1 MPRRL
6 PRAQRS
12 ATLLPMPDPT
22 EHLQQRAAALPREP
36 GVYLFKDGRG
46 RVLYVGKARD
56 LRARVRQY
64 LTGQDERLMVPYL
77 VASAR
82 DLDATVVQ
90 TNKEALIL
98 ENALIKKHRPRY
110 NVKLV
115 DDASFLH
122 LRIDTRGA
130 WPRYR
135 LVRHIDDT
143 QARHFGPFTSAS
155 RARATLEFLNRR
167 FPLRT
172 CTDRELRT
180 RKRPCLLHQ
189 MGRCLAPCVD
199 LCTRDQYK
207 EVVDESLLF
216 LEGRNAE
223 LSKRLRVRM
232 EDAAEALEFEEAA
245 RLRDLLA
252 AIEAT
257 IERQSVM
264 DRKLGDRDVWG
275 IVAEGSRGSIAL
287 IPVRQGLMQQ
297 AITWAFDT
305 VPDELGETLSSLVNT
320 WYDGRAELPPEVL
333 LAVCPPDL
341 TALSD
346 VLAERRGTKVALRVP
361 QRGDKKRLVEIAT
374 ENARSALARAE
385 AGATERD
392 QALQEIRR
400 ACQLARAPRRMECFD
415 NSNIQ
420 GSDPVAAMAVFVD
433 GQPARGEYRRY
444 RVKTVVGSDDYASM
458 TEILTRRLTRGLQE
472 GTLPDLIVVD
482 GGKGQL
488 NVARA
493 VFADLGIAEQ
503 RQQAAGISGQ
513 QPVVGLVG
521 LAKPRTEH
529 RRGDREAADKIVL
542 PGVKNLVRLSA
553 SSRGLRMLQAL
564 RDETHNT
571 AVQYHRKVRRRRT
584 LRSALDQ
591 LPGVGVGR
599 RKALLK
605 HFGSMAAIQAASA
618 EELAAVPGFGPALAQ
633 SVWEGLRKDWSSTE
647 AREEEPV

>member
-1 MPRRL
+1 
-6 PRAQRS
+6 
-12 ATLLPMPDPT
+12 
-22 EHLQQRAAALPREP
+22 
-36 GVYLFKDGRG
+36 
-46 RVLYVGKARD
+46 
-56 LRARVRQY
+56 
-64 LTGQDERLMVPYL
+64 
-77 VASAR
+77 
-82 DLDATVVQ
+82 
-90 TNKEALIL
+90 
-98 ENALIKKHRPRY
+98 
-110 NVKLV
+110 
-115 DDASFLH
+115 
-122 LRIDTRGA
+122 
-130 WPRYR
+130 
-135 LVRHIDDT
+135 
-143 QARHFGPFTSAS
+143 
-155 RARATLEFLNRR
+155 
-167 FPLRT
+167 
-172 CTDRELRT
+172 
-180 RKRPCLLHQ
+180 
-189 MGRCLAPCVD
+189 
-199 LCTRDQYK
+199 
-207 EVVDESLLF
+207 
-216 LEGRNAE
+216 
-223 LSKRLRVRM
+223 
-232 EDAAEALEFEEAA
+232 
-245 RLRDLLA
+245 
-252 AIEAT
+252 
-257 IERQSVM
+257 
-264 DRKLGDRDVWG
+264 
-275 IVAEGSRGSIAL
+275 
-287 IPVRQGLMQQ
+287 MQQ

-341 TALSD
+341 AALSD

-521 LAKPRTEH
+521 LAKPRTEPAGRPRG
-529 RRGDREAADKIVL
+529 RRQDRSARRQEPGSLVRVL
-542 PGVKNLVRLSA
+542 PH
-553 SSRGLRMLQAL
+553 LRMLRPSGTRPTTPL
-564 RDETHNT
+564 SSTT
-571 AVQYHRKVRRRRT
+571 ARFGGGEPCGV
-584 LRSALDQ
+584 LDQ

-618 EELAAVPGFGPALAQ
+618 DELAAVPGFGPALAQ

>member
-1 MPRRL
+1 
-6 PRAQRS
+6 
-12 ATLLPMPDPT
+12 MPDPSD
-22 EHLQQRAAALPREP
+22 HLQQRAAALPREP

-46 RVLYVGKARD
+46 RVLYVGKAQD

-122 LRIDTRGA
+122 LRIDTKGS
-130 WPRYR
+130 WPRYQ

-143 QARHFGPFTSAS
+143 RARHFGPFTSAS

-199 LCTRDQYK
+199 LCTRDQYTQ
-207 EVVDESLLF
+207 VVEESLLF

-232 EDAAEALEFEEAA
+232 EEAAADLEFEEAA
-245 RLRDLLA
+245 RVRDLIK
-252 AIEAT
+252 AIDST

-264 DRKLGDRDVWG
+264 DRKLADRDVWG

-333 LAVCPPDL
+333 LAVRPPDL
-341 TALSD
+341 SALAD
-346 VLAERRGTKVALRVP
+346 VLADRRGTKVTLKVPLR
-361 QRGDKKRLVEIAT
+361 GHKKRLVEIAT

-458 TEILTRRLTRGLQE
+458 TEILTRRLTRGIQE

-493 VFADLGIAEQ
+493 VFSDLGIAEQ
-503 RQQAAGISGQ
+503 RQQAAGVAGS

-529 RRGDREAADKIVL
+529 RRGDRDAADKIVL

-591 LPGVGVGR
+591 LPGVGPGR

-605 HFGSMAAIQAASA
+605 HFGSMAAVQAASVDD
-618 EELAAVPGFGPALAQ
+618 LAAVPGFGAALAQ
-633 SVWEGLRKDWSSTE
+633 SVWEGLQKDWSTP
-647 AREEEPV
+647 APEEGPGSA